1 MGHDGAL
8 RDLVGELG
16 LGVADSLDGGGEG
29 EQSRVL
35 SSSIELPEA
44 EEDVS
49 KGKREER
56 ERGEGEREEGER
68 GGGDILP
75 DFLVS
80 VVREHDEADR
90 LARLSILEVHEEVST
105 GLVFGSPE
113 SIS

>member
-44 EEDVS
+44 EEEVS
-49 KGKREER
+49 KGNREER
-56 ERGEGEREEGER
+56 EREREEG
-68 GGGDILP
+68 
-75 DFLVS
+75 
-80 VVREHDEADR
+80 REVEGTYFQT
-90 LARLSILEVHEEVST
+90 SSCP
-105 GLVFGSPE
+105 S
-113 SIS
+113 